1 MMIYNFYMAKK
12 YFLSLILTVLCFY
25 IKAQDFDLYS
35 VKNQV
40 SIVCNSKDST
50 LDAVVANLLA
60 KDIEAVCGYKPP
72 IYKHLK
78 QAKGNV
84 ILLGQVKNAQ
94 AKAFRNYYPQEI
106 ENQFEIFAIKR
117 LKNPTS
123 KIKDA
128 LIITGSD
135 ARGLAYGVFHISEKI
150 GIHPWYYW
158 ADVTPQKKKQL
169 SVSIKDTI
177 SKTPSVK
184 YRGIFLNDEDWG
196 LRPWAAQN
204 IDKNLKNIGPNSYAK
219 IFELL
224 LRLKANT
231 IWPAMHPG
239 TKAFF
244 SIPENLKIA
253 KQYEII
259 IGSSHAE
266 PMLRNNVDEW
276 DKNAMGA
283 FNYVDNSFNINDYW
297 QKRIKETTSINA
309 IYSLGIRGVHD
320 SGMEGIKNNKEAIKV
335 LGDVFTAQRNMLK
348 NTLKKD
354 IKAIPQALTLYK
366 EVLDIYDEGLPV
378 PDDVNLV
385 WPDDNYGYIRRLGNP
400 DENKR
405 KGGAGVYYH
414 VSYWGRPHDYLW
426 LCTTPPALIHQEMLK
441 AYRNEAK
448 SIWILNVGDIKPAE
462 YQTQLFLDMAYD
474 ITPFHQQ
481 VYVQNHLKQWYQQ
494 IFNANVAL
502 KLNPILQKYY
512 QLAFERKPEYM
523 GWSQTEPTTPTQLT
537 AYNHFAYG
545 DEGQKRI
552 KQYQQLVHDVLQL
565 KKNIPAHLQDAYF
578 QLISYPVL
586 AASEMNKKFLYHDK
600 AVLYQQQGRL
610 SAISYQDSVAKAF
623 NNIHQLTKF
632 YNDSL
637 SAGKWKG
644 MMHAQPRGLPV
655 FDLPKSKTT
664 LNTTSS
670 EAWGLHVEGTAPT
683 HQADTISFPILYS
696 KASDSTFLDIFL
708 KQAVTLS
715 WQFLEIPKWLK
726 VSQATGNLSSSTKE
740 IRIWFKPDVAQL
752 KQERQVAY
760 LKLQTNLGV
769 KTLQLVCHP
778 QPKVKDTFTEQNG
791 FISIYA
797 VNYTSKR
804 ETNSFKWEKIDG
816 LGYAGSVIKS
826 NFYHH
831 LVTAQDSMILSYNF
845 MNTTSAKAKVDVFTI
860 PTHPLNNLF
869 SLKYAVRIDGGAWQ
883 IKNFEVQGRSTEWKE
898 NVLRNNAVK
907 TFVFDDLKP
916 GKHRLEIMA
925 LDPEIMFDRV
935 LISLKEHPKAYGL
948 MPETN

>member
-1 MMIYNFYMAKK
+1 MTVKQLFW
-12 YFLSLILTVLCFY
+12 LLIFVLALTTKT
-25 IKAQDFDLYS
+25 KAQDFDFYTT
-35 VKNQV
+35 KNRV
-40 SIVCNSKDST
+40 SIVCHPKASA
-50 LDAVVANLLA
+50 LDTMMANFLA
-60 KDIEAVCGYKPP
+60 QDIEAVCGYKPP
-72 IYKHLK
+72 IYKHIK

-84 ILLGQVKNAQ
+84 ILLGQVKSSP
-94 AKAFRNYYPQEI
+94 AKAFKNSYHQEI
-106 ENQFEIFAIKR
+106 ENQFEVFSIKR
-117 LKNPTS
+117 LKNINS

-150 GIHPWYYW
+150 GVHPWYYW
-158 ADVTPQKKKQL
+158 ADAVPQQKKQL
-169 SVSIKDTI
+169 HLAIKDTI

-244 SIPENLKIA
+244 NIPENLKIA

-266 PMLRNNVDEW
+266 PMLRNNIDEW
-276 DKNAMGA
+276 DKTTMGA
-283 FNYVDNSFNINDYW
+283 FNYVSNSSRINDYW
-297 QKRIKETTSINA
+297 QKRIKETTAINA

-320 SGMEGIKNNKEAIKV
+320 SGMEGVKNNKEAIKV
-335 LGDVFTAQRNMLK
+335 LGDVFTAQRDMLK

-354 IKAIPQALTLYK
+354 IATIPQALTLYK
-366 EVLDIYDEGLPV
+366 EVLDIYDDGLTV
-378 PDDVNLV
+378 PEDVTLV

-474 ITPFHQQ
+474 ITPFQQ
-481 VYVQNHLKQWYQQ
+481 QAYLKEHLSNWYQQ
-494 IFNANVAL
+494 IFYGRDVAQKIQL
-502 KLNPILQKYY
+502 IQQKYH

-523 GWSQTEPTTPTQLT
+523 GWSQTEPTTSTKLT
-537 AYNHFAYG
+537 AYNHFAFG

-552 KQYQQLVHDVLQL
+552 KQYQQLENDVLQL
-565 KKNIPAHLQDAYF
+565 QSAIPANLKDAYF
-578 QLISYPVL
+578 QLITYPVL
-586 AASEMNKKFLYHDK
+586 SASEMSKKFLYHDK

-610 SAISYQDSVAKAF
+610 SATSYQDAVLKSFK
-623 NNIHQLTKF
+623 NIHKLTKF

-644 MMHAQPRGLPV
+644 MMHAQPRSLPV
-655 FDLPKSKTT
+655 FDLPKSNTT

-670 EAWGLHVEGTAPT
+670 EAWGIHVEGTAPT
-683 HQADTISFPILYS
+683 HQADTISFPVLYGRT
-696 KASDSTFLDIFL
+696 SDSTFVDIFL
-708 KQAVTLS
+708 KQDNTLS
-715 WQFLEIPKWLK
+715 WEFSEIPKWLLL
-726 VSQATGNLSSSTKE
+726 SQRRGNLSSEIKE
-740 IRIWFKPDVAQL
+740 IRIWLKPDIIQL
-752 KQERQVAY
+752 NQGKQVSY
-760 LKLQTNLGV
+760 LRLQTNRGT
-769 KTLQLVCHP
+769 KILQLVYHP
-778 QPKVKDTFTEQNG
+778 QPQEKDVFKEQNG
-791 FISIYA
+791 LISMYA
-797 VNYTSKR
+797 VNYATKK
-804 ETNSFKWEKIDG
+804 ETNNLKWEKIDG
-816 LGYAGSVIKS
+816 LGYAGSIMKS
-826 NFYHH
+826 NF
-831 LVTAQDSMILSYNF
+831 LKPVAQDSMILSYHF
-845 MNTTSAKAKVDVFTI
+845 INTTSAKAKVDIFTI
-860 PTHPLNNLF
+860 PTHPLNNLH
-869 SLKYAVRIDGGAWQ
+869 SLRYAIRIDDGPWQ
-883 IKNFEVQGRSTEWKE
+883 IKNFVVQGRSTEWKE
-898 NVLRNNAVK
+898 NVLRNNAVR
-907 TFVFDDLKP
+907 TFFFEDLKP
-916 GKHRLEIMA
+916 GKHQLDIKA

-935 LISLKEHPKAYGL
+935 LMSFKDYPKPYSLI
-948 MPETN
+948 PETK